1 MQAVR
6 NEYPIIS
13 TGTVISATETKIS
26 AALNEVKIDFYVP
39 TTEEKSYKVLEA
51 LVQVDTAKPDQTF
64 TVTKITEVVNNGV
77 PTNVVLE
84 QTNPTDVP
92 NIINAAYGYEK
103 LSLSVAIKN

>member
-39 TTEEKSYKVLEA
+39 TTEEKSYKV
-51 LVQVDTAKPDQTF
+51 
-64 TVTKITEVVNNGV
+64 
-77 PTNVVLE
+77 
-84 QTNPTDVP
+84 
-92 NIINAAYGYEK
+92 
-103 LSLSVAIKN
+103 